1 MENRDY
7 FTDLNLNIEIENN
20 NKRIQYLSAKV
31 NEYQICEMD
40 GLKHN
45 YEIYKK
51 YGEKIKKKK
60 EKISELIERN
70 HQLRKQLI
78 IKQKKIKAKVYT
90 L

>member
-40 GLKHN
+40 G
-45 YEIYKK
+45 
-51 YGEKIKKKK
+51 
-60 EKISELIERN
+60 
-70 HQLRKQLI
+70 
-78 IKQKKIKAKVYT
+78 
-90 L
+90 